1 MDLSDTYSF
10 NTQKQG
16 QLQFMSIQEALDK
29 YRVETHSKIIP
40 YVVRDHA
47 WNFGHHDQTNFYRYR
62 EDAPAGYKDAVE
74 YRSPHPTNV
83 PVPPKVI
90 VDIKE
95 KEEVDD
101 HLDEKE
107 EAIKNGTYNATTWQW
122 KGQVDAKSNVTAQ
135 TNASSNVTA
144 QLDTKSNAT
153 LHQGDKKVEVEAKK
167 EVTKPAP
174 KVAKLVDKA
183 AE

>member
-1 MDLSDTYSF
+1 
-10 NTQKQG
+10 
-16 QLQFMSIQEALDK
+16 MSIQEALDK

-47 WNFGHHDQTNFYRYR
+47 WNLGHHDQTNFYRYR
-62 EDAPAGYKDAVE
+62 DDAPAGYKDAVE
-74 YRSPHPTNV
+74 YRVPHPTNQ

-90 VDIKE
+90 VDINE

-122 KGQVDAKSNVTAQ
+122 KGQTGSNSNVSVPQ
-135 TNASSNVTA
+135 TKASA
-144 QLDTKSNAT
+144 PIKAESNAT
-153 LHQGDKKVEVEAKK
+153 LQQAEKKVETKK
-167 EVTKPAP
+167 ETVVEKPVEKPIVVEKPAP
-174 KVAKLVDKA
+174 KIEKKSDLK
-183 AE
+183 